1 MGGPIQRNW
10 YSVRSNSLH
19 HREFT
24 APSCPTDGCV
34 SKAIRAGVP
43 SRQQGSLTQIPGRRM
58 VFSDGVGDH
67 VPMSTTVEVVLV
79 TALVLGIV
87 AAIFVLIYAW
97 EKWAKGTR
105 LEQRVDRFFD
115 RISDMF

>member
-1 MGGPIQRNW
+1 
-10 YSVRSNSLH
+10 
-19 HREFT
+19 
-24 APSCPTDGCV
+24 
-34 SKAIRAGVP
+34 
-43 SRQQGSLTQIPGRRM
+43 
-58 VFSDGVGDH
+58 
-67 VPMSTTVEVVLV
+67 MSTTVEAVLV

-115 RISDMF
+115 RVSDMFDR